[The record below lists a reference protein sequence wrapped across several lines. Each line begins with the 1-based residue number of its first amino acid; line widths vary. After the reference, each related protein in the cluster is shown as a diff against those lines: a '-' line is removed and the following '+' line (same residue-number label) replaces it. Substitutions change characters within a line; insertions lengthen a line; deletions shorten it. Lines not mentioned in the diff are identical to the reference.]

1 MGCRFDIKK
10 RNDLVKLA
18 LGTVQFGLP
27 YGVSNHAGQTPQHEA
42 GRIVEL
48 ARSSGISFLDTAM
61 AYGNSEARL
70 GKIGVDSFK
79 VVTKL
84 QALPENC
91 LEPKK
96 WAEEQVQG
104 SLQRL
109 RQNRLYGLLLHNPA
123 QLLASNGH
131 ELFAVLAELKERG
144 LVERVGISIYSP
156 SELDAIL
163 PLYPVDLVQ
172 APFNPID
179 RRLIDSGW
187 LKKLHSSGIEIHVR
201 SVFLQGLLLMP
212 LDRIPAKFSQW
223 STLWQKWHDWLHQ
236 TKISPQAACLAFAN
250 SMPEIDQIIVGVE
263 SHQQLK
269 ELLDAMKLPSPAS
282 FPAIESNDFEL
293 INPSYWNKL

>member
-1 MGCRFDIKK
+1 M
-10 RNDLVKLA
+10 KLA

-27 YGVSNHAGQTPQHEA
+27 YGVSNNKGQTPLHEA
-42 GRIVEL
+42 GQIVEL
-48 ARSSGISFLDTAM
+48 ARASGISVLDTAM
-61 AYGNSEARL
+61 AYGDSESRL

-84 QALPENC
+84 PPVPESCSN
-91 LEPKK
+91 LKK
-96 WAEEQVQG
+96 WAEEQVEA
-104 SLQRL
+104 SLRRL
-109 RQNRLYGLLLHNPA
+109 SLERLYGLLLHTPA

-131 ELFAVLAELKERG
+131 ELFAALSDLKQRG
-144 LVERVGISIYSP
+144 LVEKIGISIYSP
-156 SELDAIL
+156 SELDALL

-172 APFNPID
+172 APFNAID

-187 LKKLHSSGIEIHVR
+187 LQKLHIAGIEIHVR

-212 LDRIPAKFSQW
+212 LDQIPAKFSQW
-223 STLWQKWHDWLHQ
+223 SSILRKWHDWLYQ
-236 TKISPQAACLAFAN
+236 TEISPQAACLAFAN

-269 ELLDAMKLPSPAS
+269 ELLDAMKLPTPAA
-282 FPAIESNDFEL
+282 FPPIESNDLEL